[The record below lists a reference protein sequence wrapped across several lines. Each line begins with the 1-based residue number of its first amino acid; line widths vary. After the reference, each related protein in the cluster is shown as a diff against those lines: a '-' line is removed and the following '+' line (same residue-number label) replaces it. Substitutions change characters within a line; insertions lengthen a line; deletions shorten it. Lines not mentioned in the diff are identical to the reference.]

1 MIKYLNEI
9 IENNKELL
17 NGLEIKKIN
26 VGFTNLVY
34 SAGNK
39 YIIKICNN
47 KNNEKRFEN
56 EINFYLKNKNNK
68 YIPKLYKYYISTKD
82 TDYSYEIIEKVNGKS
97 LYFVWHTF
105 DEEKRKEII
114 KEISLMMKSFHS
126 VKGEKYDWS
135 LFIKEK
141 LNKDL
146 ENCNAH
152 NLFSKQEKEKISF
165 LIDNSSDY
173 LSTEEFRLVHSDIHF
188 DNVLIDENNKLKLID
203 FETAI
208 YAPIDYEL
216 DIFLRMCI
224 NPLKYSSEETEE
236 LVTEED
242 YINIPNY
249 LKEYYPEIFNFKY
262 YEIRHLIY
270 DLEANFRL
278 LARFPDNKE
287 LKELVLNIVENCLKE
302 LS

>member
-1 MIKYLNEI
+1 
-9 IENNKELL
+9 
-17 NGLEIKKIN
+17 
-26 VGFTNLVY
+26 
-34 SAGNK
+34 
-39 YIIKICNN
+39 
-47 KNNEKRFEN
+47 
-56 EINFYLKNKNNK
+56 
-68 YIPKLYKYYISTKD
+68 
-82 TDYSYEIIEKVNGKS
+82 
-97 LYFVWHTF
+97 
-105 DEEKRKEII
+105 
-114 KEISLMMKSFHS
+114 MMKSFHS

-249 LKEYYPEIFNFKY
+249 LKEYYPEIFNFK
-262 YEIRHLIY
+262 L
-270 DLEANFRL
+270 
-278 LARFPDNKE
+278 
-287 LKELVLNIVENCLKE
+287 
-302 LS
+302 

>member
-1 MIKYLNEI
+1 MKIIIIYLSYIVI
-9 IENNKELL
+9 IFLL
-17 NGLEIKKIN
+17 KIQ
-26 VGFTNLVY
+26 
-34 SAGNK
+34 
-39 YIIKICNN
+39 IIY
-47 KNNEKRFEN
+47 
-56 EINFYLKNKNNK
+56 YL
-68 YIPKLYKYYISTKD
+68 
-82 TDYSYEIIEKVNGKS
+82 YEIIKKVNGKS

-105 DEEKRKEII
+105 DE
-114 KEISLMMKSFHS
+114 
-126 VKGEKYDWS
+126 
-135 LFIKEK
+135 
-141 LNKDL
+141 

-270 DLEANFRL
+270 DLEANFS
-278 LARFPDNKE
+278 
-287 LKELVLNIVENCLKE
+287 C
-302 LS
+302 

>member
-1 MIKYLNEI
+1 MEKYLNEI
-9 IENNKELL
+9 IEYNKNLL
-17 NGLEIKKIN
+17 DGLEISKIN
-26 VGFTNLVY
+26 IGFTNLVY
-34 SAGNK
+34 SVGNK

-47 KNNEKRFEN
+47 KQNNDRFKN
-56 EINFYLKNKNNK
+56 EINFYLKNNNNK
-68 YIPKLYKYYISTKD
+68 YIPELYNYYIAENED
-82 TDYSYEIIEKVNGKS
+82 EYSYEIIEKVNGKS

-141 LNKDL
+141 LIKELN
-146 ENCNAH
+146 NCMLN
-152 NLFSKQEKEKISF
+152 NLFTKEETEKIEYV
-165 LIDNSSDY
+165 IEECPKY
-173 LSTEEFRLVHSDIHF
+173 LSAEEFGLVHSDIHF
-188 DNVLIDENNKLKLID
+188 DNILIDENNKLKLID

-287 LKELVLNIVENCLKE
+287 LKELVLNIVESCLKE

>member
-1 MIKYLNEI
+1 MIKYLNKI
-9 IENNKELL
+9 IENNKKLL
-17 NGLEIKKIN
+17 NGLEIKTIN

-56 EINFYLKNKNNK
+56 EINFYLKNENNH
-68 YIPKLYKYYISTKD
+68 YIPKLYCYYISTKD

-146 ENCNAH
+146 ENCNVH

-188 DNVLIDENNKLKLID
+188 YNVLIDENNKLKLID

-224 NPLKYSSEETEE
+224 NPLKYSNEETEE

>member
-1 MIKYLNEI
+1 MEKHLNEI
-9 IENNKELL
+9 IEYNKNLL
-17 NGLEIKKIN
+17 DGLEISKIN
-26 VGFTNLVY
+26 IGFTNLVY
-34 SAGNK
+34 SVGNK

-47 KNNEKRFEN
+47 KQNENRFKN

-68 YIPKLYKYYISTKD
+68 YIPKLYKYYISPNEA
-82 TDYSYEIIEKVNGKS
+82 DYSYVIIEKVNGKS
-97 LYFVWHTF
+97 LYFVWHLF
-105 DEEKRKEII
+105 DEKKRKEIVKDI
-114 KEISLMMKSFHS
+114 CLMMKSFHS

-141 LNKDL
+141 LIKDL
-146 ENCNAH
+146 NNCMFD
-152 NLFSKQEKEKISF
+152 NLFTKVEKEKIEYV
-165 LIDNSSDY
+165 IEECPKY
-173 LSTEEFRLVHSDIHF
+173 LESEEFGLVHSDIHF
-188 DNVLIDENNKLKLID
+188 DNILIDDHNNLKLID
-203 FETAI
+203 FETTI
-208 YAPIDYEL
+208 FAPIDYEL

-236 LVTEED
+236 FVKEED

-262 YEIRHLIY
+262 YDIRHLIY

-278 LARFPDNKE
+278 LAIFPDNKE